1 MRGRK
6 GYNSYEATKAMKDRV
21 HFGCMMVK
29 TGEADA
35 VISGP
40 GRDYSGRLKPALQ
53 IIGTA
58 MGIKKVAG
66 MYILLTKKG
75 PLFLA
80 DATVNMNPTAEEIAD
95 ITQLAAAQV
104 KAFNLKPRI
113 ALLSYSNFGSSPTP
127 EAQMMAKAR
136 NILKERDP
144 ELIVDGEIQGLLAFN
159 NDILKENYPFSELI
173 DQDVNTLI
181 FPSLSAGNIAY
192 NLLREVGSADAIG
205 PVLLG
210 MDKPVH
216 VLQLGSSVRNIV
228 NMTLIA
234 VLDAQG
240 KNPQNKEAKE
250 EQRKRWWIRRKKDH
264 LKPENNKVQTA
275 YHG

>member
-1 MRGRK
+1 
-6 GYNSYEATKAMKDRV
+6 
-21 HFGCMMVK
+21 
-29 TGEADA
+29 
-35 VISGP
+35 
-40 GRDYSGRLKPALQ
+40 
-53 IIGTA
+53 
-58 MGIKKVAG
+58 

-80 DATVNMNPTAEEIAD
+80 DATVNMHPTSEEIAD

-104 KAFNLKPRI
+104 KTFNLKPRI

-136 NILKERDP
+136 EILKERNP

-159 NDILKENYPFSELI
+159 NEILKENYPFSELI

-250 EQRKRWWIRRKKDH
+250 EQRKRWWMRRKKDH
-264 LKPENNKVQTA
+264 LKPENNQVQTA

>member
-1 MRGRK
+1 
-6 GYNSYEATKAMKDRV
+6 
-21 HFGCMMVK
+21 
-29 TGEADA
+29 
-35 VISGP
+35 
-40 GRDYSGRLKPALQ
+40 
-53 IIGTA
+53 
-58 MGIKKVAG
+58 
-66 MYILLTKKG
+66 
-75 PLFLA
+75 
-80 DATVNMNPTAEEIAD
+80 MNPTAEEIAD